1 MSTQRNQ
8 DERDPLRAI
17 FGKTRRGRE
26 TGTSCKK
33 IHHSTDKCPERETLL
48 RQGVLF
54 FSEIRRTRTRPFYHS
69 GEVCPLLVERVCFF
83 YTCDTNLGVPSQKL
97 RIRTTTVDIPFCS
110 VLPSELPRAKRHGAQ
125 QRNCTGK
132 KAFLWHL
139 RYQSWTPFF
148 SSKGAVLP
156 RIEFSQVGLGQRT
169 MAISTRSFA
178 RSSLTSGQSDPSRA
192 GTEEPPSQQ

>member
-1 MSTQRNQ
+1 MPG
-8 DERDPLRAI
+8 ERDPVETRCSFLLGNSENAD
-17 FGKTRRGRE
+17 KTVL
-26 TGTSCKK
+26 
-33 IHHSTDKCPERETLL
+33 PLL
-48 RQGVLF
+48 RGV
-54 FSEIRRTRTRPFYHS
+54 
-69 GEVCPLLVERVCFF
+69 PLLVERVCFF

-132 KAFLWHL
+132 KEFFWHL